1 MNDLWLSDII
11 ETDSFF
17 SGTFNII
24 VAPCGCGKSH
34 AAINVIAP
42 MASSPSRVLYLI
54 DTTAGCK
61 RIGNEKS
68 MILPHP
74 FYGDDTANKRT
85 LTETDKTKIVVA
97 TYARF
102 GVWCSQ
108 YPNFSDHFEL
118 IICDEVHNLVQFATF
133 SDESNYT
140 AVARESICAAVVRG
154 KTMFVGITATPDY
167 LKKLRCPQYHVPLD
181 TSELKHYTEK
191 EIIHYASIKQLM
203 RQLPT
208 TQRGALY
215 VPRVTQMKEYASIAR
230 ECGHNPICLWS
241 PSNEKHEMT
250 PEQNKVRAHL
260 LEFEEVPPQ
269 YDLLIINASCE
280 TAINIRSHMDYFIVH
295 NSNPTHI
302 IQARGRY
309 RGNLETLYLLD
320 KEKGTVYIPE
330 TYLNRPLFKEDK
342 SSLNEDLYI
351 KNGKGRFIPW
361 SQLSQMITDSG
372 YNFSE
377 GRDGNRP
384 YTIIRRL

>member
-1 MNDLWLSDII
+1 MKDLWLSEII
-11 ETDSFF
+11 DTDNFF
-17 SGTFNII
+17 KETFNII

-74 FYGDDTANKRT
+74 FYGDDTANERT

-140 AVARESICAAVVRG
+140 AVARESICTAVVRG
-154 KTMFVGITATPDY
+154 KTLFVGITATPDF
-167 LKKLRCPQYHVPLD
+167 LKKLRCPQYQVPLD
-181 TSELKHYTEK
+181 TSELRHYTETK
-191 EIIHYASIKQLM
+191 TIHYASIKQLM
-203 RQLPT
+203 RQLPAS
-208 TQRGALY
+208 QRGALY

-241 PSNEKHEMT
+241 PGNEKHEMT

-309 RGNLETLYLLD
+309 RGDLETLYLLD

-330 TYLNRPLFKEDK
+330 AYLDRPLFKEDK

>member
-1 MNDLWLSDII
+1 MQSKYMSEVLDTTQFRKN
-11 ETDSFF
+11 
-17 SGTFNII
+17 TFNII
-24 VAPCGCGKSH
+24 VAPCGCGKSTT
-34 AAINVIAP
+34 AINVIAP
-42 MASSPSRVLYLI
+42 MASSSSRVLYLI
-54 DTTAGCK
+54 DTTAGCQ

-74 FYGDDTANKRT
+74 FYGDDTANERT

-154 KTMFVGITATPDY
+154 KTMFVGITATPDF
-167 LKKLRCPQYHVPLD
+167 LKKLRCPQYYVPLD
-181 TSELKHYTEK
+181 TSELRHYTEGN
-191 EIIHYASIKQLM
+191 IIHYASIKQLM

-208 TQRGALY
+208 SQRGALY
-215 VPRVTQMKEYASIAR
+215 VSRVTQMKECANIAR
-230 ECGHNPICLWS
+230 ECGYNPICLWS

-309 RGNLETLYLLD
+309 RGDLQTLYLLD
-320 KEKGTVYIPE
+320 KDKGTIYIPE
-330 TYLNRPLFKEDK
+330 TYLDRPLFKEDK
-342 SSLNEDLYI
+342 SSLNKDLYI
-351 KNGKGRFIPW
+351 KNDKGRFIPW